1 MNTVKLLV
9 PHTDINTVM
18 KDVRQS
24 GVKYYPIRRLFGT
37 YRIELDDHPVVSY
50 LILKYSLGTVD

>member
-9 PHTDINTVM
+9 PHTDINKVM
-18 KDVRQS
+18 NEVRQS

-50 LILKYSLGTVD
+50 LVLKYDLNTV